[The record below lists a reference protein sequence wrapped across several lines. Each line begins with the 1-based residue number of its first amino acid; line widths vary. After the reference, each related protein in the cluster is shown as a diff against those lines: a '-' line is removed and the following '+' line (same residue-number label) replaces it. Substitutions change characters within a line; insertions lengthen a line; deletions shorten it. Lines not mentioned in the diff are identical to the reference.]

1 MHTVFRHGLF
11 LIVLLCSSFVVHS
24 QITVNSQISAS
35 ADDAEERLSTG
46 AVSLTSTDIE
56 IIRDGGTDQL
66 IGLRFQNISIPQG
79 STILSASIQF
89 TVDEIDSSAASA
101 TIHGEDVDNSVQFVT
116 TTDNISN
123 RTLTTAS
130 INWNSIPPWNTVG
143 LAGPDQETP
152 DLTSIVQEIVNRGGW
167 YPGNAIS
174 FIFSG
179 LGERTAV
186 SYNGDASQA
195 AVLTITANVTSDP
208 LPTIVSNPNKGL
220 PFIYFMADNR
230 SELYAVA
237 PDSTATPL
245 PSPTVV
251 NTTFGGNPI
260 SFTGEGGG
268 FRSTDRLVYVFQ
280 GNSTPPS
287 DSSDLYAIDPT
298 TGVATLI
305 QSDIVQGHVDGAEFW
320 LNNATG
326 EEVLLILYQNG
337 RNGGPDRIMA
347 VNPNASGSNP
357 AWSPYTGFPITLNGA
372 LTQSDGISWN
382 PDQNEFYVQNDD
394 NVDYF
399 TVDINTGTT
408 NLAFATSLAVD
419 GEGITYASDGTNY
432 IEDEG
437 QAGLGR
443 IIYIVDPSTGNLTP
457 AAELGGD
464 GDVESIMGNLGT
476 RNDAGD
482 APSTYG
488 YAAHLLP
495 VLTSTPITTYLGSIA
510 PDSENPFLNFS
521 SGSGD
526 DILGDDEDGVTSG
539 GIDFNGQLL
548 TLGQTRSID
557 IVTNG
562 AGVLNAWLD
571 FNRDGDFD
579 DSGEQIAT
587 DVSPVAGSINLNIP
601 IPLTATAGISY
612 ARFRFSTE
620 SGIASGNSEVSDG
633 EVEDYQVIL
642 HDPTSCAPGTTLV
655 ETNSTIGVNAVTVIL
670 DQSVG
675 SQNNALGNNNA
686 TLAVF
691 NNNND
696 ELILEMGELIGLG
709 DETTVNGPNGNQFD
723 VWISSSATGPWT
735 QVGNNAVLDFTFTSP
750 IDWLYIR
757 LRKAAGGNQRISFIE
772 GRKTVIVSSCEPD
785 NDGDTIPDTVD
796 LDDDNDGILD
806 TVERPKT
813 VLWVTQGTPAPEEQN
828 TIDKLITL
836 GYTVTVVEDNVGG
849 NADDYSVTFIYE
861 DANSGTAYANVSNLN
876 TTTNG
881 VVTTEN
887 ALFDEIL
894 GTSGSTASSNTNLIN
909 ITDNTHPITLGL
921 PIGNYDVGDA
931 SFYVN
936 NVVSG
941 QKLGNHPNGQAVL
954 IAWEV
959 GDALDTGIAP
969 GRRSVLSLGNSNG
982 GFNENGEDLLV
993 NAIIWAAGLDTDGD
1007 GITDDLD
1014 LDSDNDG
1021 CNDAVEAYSTLNADL
1036 DGNGYYGTGNPPAI
1050 NLDGTV
1056 AAAAYSV
1063 PADVDSNSTFDF
1075 QEAGIA
1081 PSISTQPMDLRICPG
1096 CDGSFSAIVSNADG
1110 YQWQLFNGSIWVD
1123 LTDIGIHSG
1132 TTTPTLNITNA
1143 APSDNGN
1150 QYRLRVTNSLYIC
1163 SDAIS
1168 DTAVLT
1174 VNVTSVITN
1183 RRITYRVRK
1192 N

>member
-1 MHTVFRHGLF
+1 M
-11 LIVLLCSSFVVHS
+11 
-24 QITVNSQISAS
+24 AS

-46 AVSLTSTDIE
+46 TVSLTSTDIE

-66 IGLRFQNISIPQG
+66 IGLRFQNINIPQG
-79 STILSASIQF
+79 SAILSANIQF
-89 TVDEIDSSAASA
+89 TVDETDSSTTSA
-101 TIHGEDVDNSVQFVT
+101 TIHGEDVDNSVPFVT
-116 TTDNISN
+116 TANNISN
-123 RTLTTAS
+123 RPLTTAS
-130 INWNSIPPWNTVG
+130 IQWNSIPPWNTVG
-143 LAGPDQETP
+143 EAGSDQATP
-152 DLTSIVQEIVNRGGW
+152 DLTSIIQEIVNRGGW
-167 YPGNAIS
+167 HPGNAIS
-174 FIFSG
+174 FILSG

-186 SYNGDASQA
+186 SYNGNANQA
-195 AVLTITANVTSDP
+195 AVLTITANVSSNP

-237 PDSTATPL
+237 PDSTASPL

-280 GNSTPPS
+280 GNSSPPT

-305 QSDIVQGHVDGAEFW
+305 RPDIVPGHVDGAEFW

-337 RNGGPDRIMA
+337 RNGGSDRIMA
-347 VNPNASGSNP
+347 VNPNASGPYP

-372 LTQSDGISWN
+372 LTQADGISWN
-382 PDQNEFYVQNDD
+382 PDNNEFYVQNDD

-399 TVDINTGTT
+399 TIDINTGTT
-408 NLAFATSLAVD
+408 NLAFTTSLAVD

-437 QAGLGR
+437 QAGSGR
-443 IIYIVDPSTGNLTP
+443 IIYIVDPSTGILTP
-457 AAELGGD
+457 AAQLGGS

-495 VLTSTPITTYLGSIA
+495 VLTSTPITTYLGSVA
-510 PDSENPFLNFS
+510 PDSENPFVNFS
-521 SGSGD
+521 SGSSD
-526 DILGDDEDGVTSG
+526 DISGDDEDGVTSG
-539 GIDFNGQLL
+539 GLDFNGQLL

-562 AGVLNAWLD
+562 PGVLNAWLD

-579 DSGEQIAT
+579 DFGEQIAT
-587 DVSPVAGSINLNIP
+587 DVSPVAGIINLNIP

-612 ARFRFSTE
+612 ARFRFSSE

-642 HDPTSCAPGTTLV
+642 YDPTSCAPGTTLV
-655 ETNSTIGVNAVTVIL
+655 ETSSIININAVTVIL

-675 SQNNALGNNNA
+675 NQNNALGNNDA
-686 TLAVF
+686 TTAAF

-709 DETTVNGPNGNQFD
+709 DETTVHGPNGNQFD
-723 VWISSSATGPWT
+723 VWVSSSATGPWT
-735 QVGNNAVLDFTFTSP
+735 QVGNNEVLDFTFISP

-757 LRKAAGGNQRISFIE
+757 LRRAATGTQRISYIE

-785 NDGDTIPDTVD
+785 TDGDTIPDVVD

-806 TVERPKT
+806 TLERPKT
-813 VLWVTQGTPAPEEQN
+813 VLWVTQDAAAPEEQN
-828 TIDKLITL
+828 TIDKLIVL
-836 GYTVTVVEDNVGG
+836 GYTVTVVDDNVGG
-849 NADDYSVTFIYE
+849 NADDYSVTFVYE
-861 DANSGTAYANVSNLN
+861 DVNSGTAYANVSNLS

-881 VVTTEN
+881 VVMTEN
-887 ALFDEIL
+887 ALFDEVL
-894 GTSGSTASSNTNLIN
+894 GTSGSTGNSNTNLIDIN
-909 ITDNTHPITLGL
+909 DNTHPITREL

-931 SFYVN
+931 AFYVN

-954 IAWEV
+954 IAWDV

-969 GRRSVLSLGNSNG
+969 GRRSVLPLTNSNG
-982 GFNENGEDLLV
+982 GFNTNGEDLLV
-993 NAIIWAAGLDTDGD
+993 NAIIWAAGIDTDGD
-1007 GITDDLD
+1007 GIDDHLD

-1021 CNDAVEAYSTLNADL
+1021 CNDAIEAYSTLNADL
-1036 DGNGYYGTGNPPAI
+1036 DSNGYYGTGNPPAI

-1056 AAAAYSV
+1056 AAAIYSLPV
-1063 PADVDSNSTFDF
+1063 DVDSNSIFDF
-1075 QEAGIA
+1075 QEAAIA
-1081 PSISTQPMDLRICPG
+1081 PSISTQPVNLRICPG
-1096 CDGSFSAIVSNADG
+1096 CDGSFSTVASNADG
-1110 YQWQLFNGSIWVD
+1110 YQWQIFNGTTWVD
-1123 LTDIGIHSG
+1123 LTDSGIHTG
-1132 TTTPTLNITNA
+1132 TATPILNITNA
-1143 APSDNGN
+1143 APSDNEN
-1150 QYRLRVTNSLYIC
+1150 QYRLIITNSLNIC
-1163 SDAIS
+1163 SETIS
-1168 DTAVLT
+1168 DIAVLT
-1174 VNVTSVITN
+1174 VNVTTVITN
-1183 RRITYRVRK
+1183 RRITYRVK
-1192 N
+1192 KD